1 MEENLENI
9 ILVPY
14 MDISQWP
21 NDLHL
26 QFNQTQDEQMD
37 AEYDAENPAPAKLAT
52 AIADHKAAVQ
62 AENAAYIIVR
72 GSELTEQ
79 IAAQDNIRDT
89 KMDEVTSVV
98 NAMLRVAS
106 LPTMQQAAQVFKRG
120 WDVYSPN
127 AKAAYEAE
135 TTDLQQW
142 HEDYLASADQ
152 QQAARTLGIEQII
165 ADMMAANAE
174 VHRLIVL
181 RENTQGQQRTA
192 TTLKDARVQTDKAY
206 KWMMLVLNSYHV
218 VDANPARFDTV
229 TSNLISQQDYYLG
242 LVRERQRNN
251 KRVFVGSELV
261 GNHYYNV
268 STGWTWLT
276 LAQKNSKALAPDPVP
291 SAPGVEPVVVPQR
304 IVSADKKA
312 VQAGGL
318 CVALDGVPV
327 RPSDAVDVTKKYEL
341 IPIPTE

>member
-1 MEENLENI
+1 M
-9 ILVPY
+9 
-14 MDISQWP
+14 
-21 NDLHL
+21 
-26 QFNQTQDEQMD
+26 
-37 AEYDAENPAPAKLAT
+37 
-52 AIADHKAAVQ
+52 Q

-106 LPTMQQAAQVFKRG
+106 LPAMQQAAQVFKRG
-120 WDVYSPN
+120 WDVYSPS

-165 ADMMAANAE
+165 ADMMQANAE

-251 KRVFVGSELV
+251 KRVSVKSDVVGRSTSGRLLPT
-261 GNHYYNV
+261 GRKNHLYQ
-268 STGWTWLT
+268 TARDWTWARLIDDG
-276 LAQKNSKALAPDPVP
+276 KALLAIDPDQP
-291 SAPGVEPVVVPQR
+291 AR
-304 IVSADKKA
+304 ILSTDKKA
-312 VQAGGL
+312 QKAGGL
-318 CVALDGVPV
+318 CLALKGVPV
-327 RPSDAVDVTKKYEL
+327 KPTDDVDVDKEYQL
-341 IPIPTE
+341 IPLDSL